1 MESID
6 GTFPYVQSFS
16 SELFAT
22 QPRQGLKGI
31 QLFSQNSEYR
41 AGWLYIYRLVGP
53 VFVVPRWAKLLIVV
67 PRWAKLLMTYFV
79 WALGPLLPRPRK
91 SEKEKLAGFQ
101 NVDL

>member
-1 MESID
+1 MESIN

-31 QLFSQNSEYR
+31 QFSAQTVDIDQNGYTFR
-41 AGWLYIYRLVGP
+41 WIKP
-53 VFVVPRWAKLLIVV
+53 VIVV
-67 PRWAKLLMTYFV
+67 PRWVKLLMTYFV